1 MPDGSSAPDWYQIW
15 GVLLST
21 IRRVASRGTCGYRNL
36 QFDPGFPTSIFTN
49 DTLVREPR
57 KLGFWK

>member
-1 MPDGSSAPDWYQIW
+1 VDDRKSGFRGDA
-15 GVLLST
+15 LLSQ
-21 IRRVASRGTCGYRNL
+21 L
-36 QFDPGFPTSIFTN
+36 QFDPGLPTSIFTN